1 MEERSKM
8 GEEERDER
16 LDIQMIPVISVSK
29 EL

>member
-8 GEEERDER
+8 GEEERDEQ